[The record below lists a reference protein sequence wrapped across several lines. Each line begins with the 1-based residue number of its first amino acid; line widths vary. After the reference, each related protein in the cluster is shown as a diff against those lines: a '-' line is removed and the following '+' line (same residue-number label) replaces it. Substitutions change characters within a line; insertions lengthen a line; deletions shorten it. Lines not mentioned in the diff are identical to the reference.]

1 MEGSL
6 RDAIWDNGVYADD
19 ILMSI
24 LEEEW
29 QQLVKEDT
37 V

>member
-1 MEGSL
+1 MEGIL

-19 ILMSI
+19 ILMST

-29 QQLVKEDT
+29 KQIA
-37 V
+37 